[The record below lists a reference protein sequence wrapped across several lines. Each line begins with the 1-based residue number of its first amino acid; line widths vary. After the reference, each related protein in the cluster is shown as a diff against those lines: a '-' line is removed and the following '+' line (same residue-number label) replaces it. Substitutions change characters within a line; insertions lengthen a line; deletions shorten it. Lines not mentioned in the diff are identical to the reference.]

1 MHILNLE
8 TREKQDAFKQN
19 FYNQKDS
26 YLILSSPDELNLLKD
41 VLGIDEI
48 TFKDCLNFDESIKLD
63 LFDNYDFLSVNTF
76 ELIDNNA
83 QIEEVN
89 IYLSD
94 NFILVICNENHFLF
108 EFVKNMIINEIK
120 MENIPSVVSLFKI
133 NYLIFRNIIIHEF
146 ESLEKVEDMILK
158 LEDEILE
165 GVVDDHVLK
174 INSIRGITRTVVK
187 NTRPLLY
194 IGDRILKENIRY
206 LKYSDVKKYKL
217 DNLQGIDFGIDKLYS
232 FALSTR
238 ELADKLLDIY
248 SSQVAEK
255 TNALITKL
263 TLLTGIAAPLTIITG
278 IYGMNFRVM
287 PELNWYYGYPLIL
300 GFMALIIILGFVIF
314 KIKKLL

>member
-1 MHILNLE
+1 MYILNLE
-8 TREKQDAFKQN
+8 TREKQDTFKSD
-19 FYNQKDS
+19 FYNKNNS
-26 YLILSSPDELNLLKD
+26 YLILTPLSELKLLKD
-41 VLGIDEI
+41 ILGIDEV
-48 TFKDCLNFDESIKLD
+48 TFKDCLTFDESIKLD

-76 ELIDNNA
+76 EIVDNKA
-83 QIEEVN
+83 EIEEVN

-94 NFILVICNENHFLF
+94 NFILVVCNENHFLF
-108 EFVKNMIINEIK
+108 NFVKNIIINEVN
-120 MENIPSVVSLFKI
+120 MENTPGIVSLFKI
-133 NYLIFRNIIIHEF
+133 NYLIFKNIIIHEF

-174 INSIRGITRTVVK
+174 INYIRGLARTLVK

-206 LKYSDVKKYKL
+206 LKYADVKKYNF
-217 DNLQGIDFGIDKLYS
+217 DNLQGIDFGIDKLYN

-255 TNALITKL
+255 TNSLITKL
-263 TLLTGIAAPLTIITG
+263 TLLTGISAPLTIITG
-278 IYGMNFRVM
+278 IYGMNFNFM
-287 PELNWYYGYPLIL
+287 PELSWYYGYPLVLCLMGVIVITGVIL
-300 GFMALIIILGFVIF
+300 F

>member
-8 TREKQDAFKQN
+8 TREKQDEFKN
-19 FYNQKDS
+19 SFYNEKDS
-26 YLILSSPDELNLLKD
+26 YLILSSIDELKLLKD
-41 VLGIDEI
+41 ILNIDEI
-48 TFKDCLNFDESIKLD
+48 TFKDCLMFDDNIKLD
-63 LFDNYDFLSVNTF
+63 LFEKYDFLSINTF
-76 ELIDNNA
+76 EIAGDKA

-94 NFILVICNENHFLF
+94 NFILVVCNENHFVY
-108 EFVKNMIINEIK
+108 EFVRNMITN
-120 MENIPSVVSLFKI
+120 NIHMKDTVSVVSLFKI
-133 NYLIFRNIIIHEF
+133 NYLIFKHIIIHEF

-165 GVVDDHVLK
+165 GVIDDHVSK
-174 INSIRGITRTVVK
+174 INYIRGITRTVVK

-194 IGDRILKENIRY
+194 IGDRVLKENIRY
-206 LKYSDVKKYKL
+206 LKYSDVKKYNF

-255 TNALITKL
+255 TNVLITKL
-263 TLLTGIAAPLTIITG
+263 TVLTGIAAPLTIITG
-278 IYGMNFRVM
+278 IYGMNFDFM
-287 PELNWYYGYPLIL
+287 PELKLYYGYPLIL
-300 GFMALIIILGFVIF
+300 CVMLIIIIFGIVIF

>member
-8 TREKQDAFKQN
+8 TREKQDIFKDD

-76 ELIDNNA
+76 ELIDNKA

-94 NFILVICNENHFLF
+94 NFILVVCNENQFLF
-108 EFVKNMIINEIK
+108 EFVKNMIMNEIK
-120 MENIPSVVSLFKI
+120 MENIPSIVSLFKI

-146 ESLEKVEDMILK
+146 KNLEKVEDMILK

-165 GVVDDHVLK
+165 GVIDDHVLK
-174 INSIRGITRTVVK
+174 INYIRGITRTVVK

-232 FALSTR
+232 FAISTR

-248 SSQVAEK
+248 SSQIAEK
-255 TNALITKL
+255 TNTLITKL
-263 TLLTGIAAPLTIITG
+263 TVLTGIAAPLTIITG
-278 IYGMNFRVM
+278 IYGMNFKYM
-287 PELNWYYGYPLIL
+287 PELGWLYGYPLSL
-300 GFMALIIILGFVIF
+300 FVMFIIIFIGVLIF
-314 KIKKLL
+314 KLKKLL

>member
-8 TREKQDAFKQN
+8 TREKQDTFKN
-19 FYNQKDS
+19 DFYSQKDS
-26 YLILSSPDELNLLKD
+26 YLILSTPDELNLLKD
-41 VLGIDEI
+41 ILCIDEI
-48 TFKDCLNFDESIKLD
+48 TFKDCLKFDESIKLD
-63 LFDNYDFLSVNTF
+63 LFDNYDFLSINTF
-76 ELIDNNA
+76 ELVDNKA

-94 NFILVICNENHFLF
+94 NFILVICNEKHFLF

-120 MENIPSVVSLFKI
+120 MENTSGVVSLFKI
-133 NYLIFRNIIIHEF
+133 NYSIFKNIIIHEF
-146 ESLEKVEDMILK
+146 ENLEKVEDMILK

-165 GVVDDHVLK
+165 GVLDDHVLK
-174 INSIRGITRTVVK
+174 INSVRGIARTVVK

-206 LKYSDVKKYKL
+206 LKYSDVKKYNL

-263 TLLTGIAAPLTIITG
+263 TVLTGISAPLTIITG
-278 IYGMNFRVM
+278 IYGMNFKYM
-287 PELNWYYGYPLIL
+287 PELDWLYGYPLSL
-300 GFMALIIILGFVIF
+300 FVMFIIIFIGVLIF
-314 KIKKLL
+314 KLKKLL

>member
-1 MHILNLE
+1 MYILNLE
-8 TREKQDAFKQN
+8 TRKKLDVFESD
-19 FYNQKDS
+19 FYNQRDS
-26 YLILSSPDELNLLKD
+26 YLILSCPQELNLLKD
-41 VLGIDEI
+41 ILNIDEI
-48 TFKDCLNFDESIKLD
+48 TFKDCLRFDESIKLD

-76 ELIDNNA
+76 ELIGNKA
-83 QIEEVN
+83 CIEEVN

-94 NFILVICNENHFLF
+94 NFILVVCNQHHFISK
-108 EFVKNMIINEIK
+108 FVKNMILNDIQ
-120 MENIPSVVSLFKI
+120 MEDTPNVVSLFKI
-133 NYLIFRNIIIHEF
+133 NYLIFKNIIIHEF

-165 GVVDDHVLK
+165 GAIDDHIQK
-174 INSIRGITRTVVK
+174 ISYIRGVTRTVVK

-206 LKYSDVKKYKL
+206 LKYSDVKKYNL
-217 DNLQGIDFGIDKLYS
+217 DNLQGIDFGIERLYS

-248 SSQVAEK
+248 SSKVGEK
-255 TNALITKL
+255 TNSLITKL

-278 IYGMNFRVM
+278 IYGMNFAVM
-287 PELNWYYGYPLIL
+287 PELQWYYGYHLTL
-300 GFMALIIILGFVIF
+300 GIMVLIILFGVIIF

>member
-1 MHILNLE
+1 LNLE
-8 TREKQDAFKQN
+8 TREKQDAFKSD
-19 FYNQKDS
+19 FYNKNNS
-26 YLILSSPDELNLLKD
+26 YLILTPLSELKLLKD
-41 VLGIDEI
+41 ILGIDEI
-48 TFKDCLNFDESIKLD
+48 TFKDCLTFDESIKLD

-76 ELIDNNA
+76 EIVDNKA
-83 QIEEVN
+83 EIEEVN

-94 NFILVICNENHFLF
+94 NFILVVCNENHFLF
-108 EFVKNMIINEIK
+108 NFVKNIIVNEVN
-120 MENIPSVVSLFKI
+120 MENTPGIVSLFKI
-133 NYLIFRNIIIHEF
+133 NYLIFKNIIIHEF

-174 INSIRGITRTVVK
+174 INYIRGLARTLVK

-206 LKYSDVKKYKL
+206 LKYADVKKYNF
-217 DNLQGIDFGIDKLYS
+217 DNLQGIDFGIDKLYN

-255 TNALITKL
+255 TNSLITKL
-263 TLLTGIAAPLTIITG
+263 TLLTGISAPLTIITG
-278 IYGMNFRVM
+278 VYGMNFTFM
-287 PELNWYYGYPLIL
+287 PELSWYYGYPLVLCLMGVIVITGVIL
-300 GFMALIIILGFVIF
+300 FR
-314 KIKKLL
+314 IKKLL

>member
-19 FYNQKDS
+19 FYNQNDS

-41 VLGIDEI
+41 ILGIDEI

-76 ELIDNNA
+76 ELIDNKA

-94 NFILVICNENHFLF
+94 NFILVVCNENHFLF
-108 EFVKNMIINEIK
+108 EFVKNMIMNEIK
-120 MENIPSVVSLFKI
+120 MEDIPSVVSLFKI

-194 IGDRILKENIRY
+194 IGDRMLKENIRY

-232 FALSTR
+232 FAISTR

-248 SSQVAEK
+248 SSQIAEK
-255 TNALITKL
+255 TNTLITKL
-263 TLLTGIAAPLTIITG
+263 TALTGIAAPLTIITG
-278 IYGMNFRVM
+278 IYGMNFKVM
-287 PELNWYYGYPLIL
+287 PELEWYYGYPLTL
-300 GFMALIIILGFVIF
+300 GVMIFIIIIGVIIF

>member
-8 TREKQDAFKQN
+8 TREKQDIFKNN
-19 FYNQKDS
+19 FYNKKDS
-26 YLILSSPDELNLLKD
+26 YLILSSSNELNLLKD
-41 VLGIDEI
+41 ILYIDEI
-48 TFKDCLNFDESIKLD
+48 TFKECLKFDENIKLD

-76 ELIDNNA
+76 ELVDNKA

-94 NFILVICNENHFLF
+94 NFILVVCNENHFLF
-108 EFVKNMIINEIK
+108 KFVKDMIMNEIS
-120 MENIPSVVSLFKI
+120 MENTSSVVSLFKI
-133 NYLIFRNIIIHEF
+133 NYLIFKNIIIHEF
-146 ESLEKVEDMILK
+146 ESLEKVEDIILK

-165 GVVDDHVLK
+165 GVADDQVLK
-174 INSIRGITRTVVK
+174 INYIRGITRTVVK

-206 LKYSDVKKYKL
+206 LKYSDVKEYKL

-232 FALSTR
+232 FAISTR

-248 SSQVAEK
+248 SSQITEK
-255 TNALITKL
+255 TNTLITKL
-263 TLLTGIAAPLTIITG
+263 TVLTGIAAPLTIITG
-278 IYGMNFRVM
+278 IYGMNFKVM
-287 PELNWYYGYPLIL
+287 PELEWYYGYPLTL
-300 GFMALIIILGFVIF
+300 GVMIFIIIVGVIIF

>member
-8 TREKQDAFKQN
+8 TREKKDKFEKS
-19 FYNQKDS
+19 FYNENDS
-26 YLILSSPDELNLLKD
+26 YLILSSADELKLLKNI
-41 VLGIDEI
+41 LKIDEI
-48 TFKDCLNFDESIKLD
+48 TFKDCLKFDENIKLD
-63 LFDNYDFLSVNTF
+63 LFEKYDFLSVNTF
-76 ELIDNNA
+76 EIVDNKA
-83 QIEEVN
+83 EIEEVN

-94 NFILVICNENHFLF
+94 NFILVVCNGNHFIF
-108 EFVKNMIINEIK
+108 EFVKNMILNNIK
-120 MENIPSVVSLFKI
+120 MEDTPSIVSLFKI
-133 NYLIFRNIIIHEF
+133 NYLIFKNIIIHEF

-165 GVVDDHVLK
+165 GAIDDHVSK
-174 INSIRGITRTVVK
+174 INYIRGITRTVVK

-206 LKYSDVKKYKL
+206 LKYSDVKKYNL

-255 TNALITKL
+255 TNVLITKL
-263 TLLTGIAAPLTIITG
+263 TVLTGIAAPLTIITG
-278 IYGMNFRVM
+278 IYGMNFKVM
-287 PELNWYYGYPLIL
+287 PELEWTFGYPLTI
-300 GFMALIIILGFVIF
+300 FVMLIIIVVGIVIF
-314 KIKKLL
+314 KLKKLL

>member
-1 MHILNLE
+1 MYILNLE
-8 TREKQDAFKQN
+8 TREKQDAFKSD
-19 FYNQKDS
+19 FYNKNNS
-26 YLILSSPDELNLLKD
+26 YLILTPLSELKLLKD
-41 VLGIDEI
+41 ILGIDEI
-48 TFKDCLNFDESIKLD
+48 TFKDCLTFDESIKLD

-76 ELIDNNA
+76 EIVDNKA
-83 QIEEVN
+83 EIEEVN

-94 NFILVICNENHFLF
+94 NFILVVCNENHFLF
-108 EFVKNMIINEIK
+108 NFVKNIIVNEVN
-120 MENIPSVVSLFKI
+120 MENTPGIVSLFKI
-133 NYLIFRNIIIHEF
+133 NYLIFKNIIIHEF

-174 INSIRGITRTVVK
+174 INYIRGLARTLVK

-206 LKYSDVKKYKL
+206 LKYADVKKYNF
-217 DNLQGIDFGIDKLYS
+217 DNLQGIDFGIDKLYN

-255 TNALITKL
+255 TNSLITKL
-263 TLLTGIAAPLTIITG
+263 TLLTGISAPLTIITG
-278 IYGMNFRVM
+278 VYGMNFTFM
-287 PELNWYYGYPLIL
+287 PELSWYYGYPLVLCLMGVIVITGVIL
-300 GFMALIIILGFVIF
+300 FR
-314 KIKKLL
+314 IKKLL